1 VWVDTFPGHPLKAHV
16 DSIAPATDVAFAPI
30 QPDNATGNF
39 TKVVQR
45 VPVKLTFD
53 PGQKE
58 AAKVR
63 VGMSVEVRIDTASR
77 PQGTHAGD
85 TRYVWQ

>member
-1 VWVDTFPGHPLKAHV
+1 
-16 DSIAPATDVAFAPI
+16 VAFAPI

-45 VPVKLTFD
+45 IPVKLTFD
-53 PGQKE
+53 PDQPM

-63 VGMSVEVRIDTASR
+63 VGMSVEVNIDTASK
-77 PQGTHAGD
+77 PEGSHAHD
-85 TRYVWQ
+85 ARYIWQ